1 MADTRDEQGQDC
13 MGEIMKV
20 VSGARVL
27 FLDAIANYNGSSLTM
42 NAILSH
48 VYIPLVEIRS
58 SLGEI
63 SFYRHHFWGDP
74 CFASCSLQVGGEQ
87 WSVSS
92 RSRLGEGSVSEWDV
106 TQFISES
113 VLDGAVTQGVTTSK
127 VFVAI
132 RMATRCGCSSTLRP
146 ARLWRSW
153 QP

>member
-1 MADTRDEQGQDC
+1 MADTQDEQGQDC
-13 MGEIMKV
+13 MGTIFRV

-92 RSRLGEGSVSEWDV
+92 RSRLGEGSVSEWNV

-113 VLDGAVTQGVTTSK
+113 VLDGAVTQGVSTSK

-132 RMATRCGCSSTLRP
+132 RTAAMSG
-146 ARLWRSW
+146 
-153 QP
+153 

>member
-48 VYIPLVEIRS
+48 VYIPLVEISSGPS

-92 RSRLGEGSVSEWDV
+92 RSRLGEGSVSEWNV

-132 RMATRCGCSSTLRP
+132 RTAAMSG
-146 ARLWRSW
+146 
-153 QP
+153 

>member
-48 VYIPLVEIRS
+48 VYIPLVEISSGPS

-63 SFYRHHFWGDP
+63 SFYFTI
-74 CFASCSLQVGGEQ
+74 FGETHALRAALCR
-87 WSVSS
+87 WAVSS
-92 RSRLGEGSVSEWDV
+92 GVFHRDLGLARV
-106 TQFISES
+106 
-113 VLDGAVTQGVTTSK
+113 VLASG
-127 VFVAI
+127 
-132 RMATRCGCSSTLRP
+132 M
-146 ARLWRSW
+146 
-153 QP
+153 